1 MPLRSTCL
9 LFGFLASAALAQQPE
24 VEVFIPDAM
33 PLAATR
39 NPLGHGLVGDVAL
52 EALKR
57 AGYRVTIKSEPWLRA
72 QKRVREGEN
81 LLLLPLSRTPGRE
94 DQYTW
99 VASVLPLPRAFFSF
113 TTPAQTFAQAR
124 TDYRRI
130 GVGQGTAQE
139 EILLGQGFSKE
150 QIYPLLLGDKP
161 IKLLELNRID
171 AWFTT
176 VPEGQYAW
184 KRSTRQPLLHGPEVA
199 STDMYLACSKKC
211 DPSMVSAVHAAME
224 TLRSDGSI
232 ERIKARYLEQPEK

>member
-9 LFGFLASAALAQQPE
+9 LFAFLASAAFAQQPQ
-24 VEVFIPDAM
+24 VDLYIPDAM

-39 NPLGHGLVGDVAL
+39 DPMGHGLVGDVVL

-57 AGYRVTIKSEPWLRA
+57 AGYRVTIKTEPWLRA

-94 DQYTW
+94 NQYTW

-113 TTPAQTFAQAR
+113 TPPAQTFAQAR
-124 TDYRRI
+124 TNYRRI
-130 GVGQGTAQE
+130 GVGLGTAQE
-139 EILLGQGFSKE
+139 EILLSQGFSKE

-176 VPEGQYAW
+176 VPEGQYTW
-184 KRSTRQPLLHGPEVA
+184 QRSTRQPLLHGPEVA
-199 STDMYLACSKKC
+199 STDMYLACSKQC
-211 DPSMVSAVHAAME
+211 DQTLVKALRAAMN

-232 ERIKARYLEQPEK
+232 ERIKARYLEQPGK